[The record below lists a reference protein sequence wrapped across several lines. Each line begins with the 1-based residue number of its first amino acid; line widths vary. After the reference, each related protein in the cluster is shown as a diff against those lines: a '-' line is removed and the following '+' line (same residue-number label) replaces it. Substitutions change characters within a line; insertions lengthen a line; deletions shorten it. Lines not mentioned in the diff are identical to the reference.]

1 MKKTIAKTAA
11 FAMAVMLA
19 GTAVTPL
26 SAFALPNGAIAATS
40 DESEAAM
47 KEALKKV
54 KQRITVPDKLSEF
67 EYSTEKSNGT
77 KGFLFT
83 WTTPDDVEN
92 FEYLSVT
99 IVGDIITSYCREGDK
114 LFQSSET
121 SFAKLSESEILQKGK
136 EYLKQLNPQIAGLV
150 EYEVDAIALH
160 SELAQISFKRYENG
174 IAVRNN
180 GGGVVIDKNT
190 GELANMELNWYGNGT
205 FKDPAGIKTKSEIKD
220 AFRKMCTLTPY
231 YRISTDWTDKKKTA
245 RIVYE
250 PSSVGEIDAFTG
262 KYSSIWDDMEA
273 AEGTYLHTVRTYMT
287 NSEDAAAGAA
297 ADYDDDMGLFTDAE
311 LMKIQQ
317 DNKLITPEKA
327 FEMLKKDKFAALTDD
342 YETERYNMYIKKDL
356 NGKETFILELKF
368 KLKKGVTDFKGY
380 KDIRVN
386 INAETGEVTYINKYS
401 QSAASRKKLDE
412 AAAKKTADAVV
423 NTYAKNVISEHKYSE
438 DESQTFYTSNN
449 NERYAASKQFVY
461 DRYVNGI
468 CVTNDRITV
477 TVDADGT
484 VSSYSINYTEDVKF
498 PSADGILTS
507 DKAFDKLY
515 KQLDFNR
522 YYDGWITK
530 DGKVNTYLLYKID
543 DFTLNAKTGRLCS
556 YYGEARE
563 KTVLPSEVKYADIK
577 GIPQEKAILEMKKY
591 GALLTYDNKFEPEK
605 IVTEKEFADFIKTAL
620 NEYIWLYSDNGERR
634 DKANDALTRET
645 AAVIF
650 TKPYDRY
657 DLAKL
662 KGIFKTPYSD
672 VKSSDENVGAI
683 AIAYAKGF
691 FGKGDGKFDGSR
703 KITRAEAVQLV
714 YDYIEKLSENK

>member
-26 SAFALPNGAIAATS
+26 SASALPNGAIAATS

-54 KQRITVPDKLSEF
+54 KQRITVPDKLSDF
-67 EYSTEKSNGT
+67 EYSTQKSNGT

-83 WTTPDDVEN
+83 WTTPDDVED
-92 FEYLSVT
+92 FEYLSVD

-114 LFQSSET
+114 LFPSSET
-121 SFAKLSESEILQKGK
+121 SFAKLSESEILQKGR

-150 EYEVDAIALH
+150 KYEVDAISLH
-160 SELAQISFKRYENG
+160 DTLAQISFKRYENG

-180 GGGVVIDKNT
+180 GGGIVIDKNT
-190 GELANMELNWYGNGT
+190 GELVNMELNWYGNGT
-205 FKDPAGIKTKSEIKD
+205 FKDPAGVKTKSEIKD

-250 PSSVGEIDAFTG
+250 PSSAAEIDAFTG
-262 KYSSIWDDMEA
+262 KYSSIWEDMKTA
-273 AEGTYLHTVRTYMT
+273 DGTTLNTVRTYM
-287 NSEDAAAGAA
+287 NEDTAAGAA
-297 ADYDDDMGLFTDAE
+297 ADYDDDIGMFTDAE
-311 LMKIQQ
+311 LKKIQQ
-317 DNKLITPEKA
+317 DNSLITPEKA
-327 FEMLKKDKFAALTDD
+327 FEMLKKDKFAALIDD
-342 YETERYNMYIKKDL
+342 YETERYNIYSKKDF
-356 NGKETFILELKF
+356 NGKETFILELRF
-368 KLKKGVTDFKGY
+368 KAKSSVKNFKGY

-386 INAETGEVTYINKYS
+386 INAETGEVLYISKYS
-401 QSAASRKKLDE
+401 QSAESHKKLDE

-423 NTYAKNVISEHKYSE
+423 GTYAKKVISEHKYSK
-438 DESQTFYTSNN
+438 DESQTYYTSNN

-461 DRYVNGI
+461 NRYVNGI
-468 CVTNDRITV
+468 CVTDDRITV

-507 DKAFDKLY
+507 EKAFDNLY

-563 KTVLPSEVKYADIK
+563 KTVLPSEVKYTDIK

-591 GALLTYDNKFEPEK
+591 GAVLTYDDKFEPEK

-650 TKPYDRY
+650 TKLYDRN

-672 VKSSDENVGAI
+672 VKSSDENAGAI

-691 FGKGDGKFDGSR
+691 FGKGNGKFGGSG

-714 YDYIEKLSENK
+714 YDYIKRLSESK